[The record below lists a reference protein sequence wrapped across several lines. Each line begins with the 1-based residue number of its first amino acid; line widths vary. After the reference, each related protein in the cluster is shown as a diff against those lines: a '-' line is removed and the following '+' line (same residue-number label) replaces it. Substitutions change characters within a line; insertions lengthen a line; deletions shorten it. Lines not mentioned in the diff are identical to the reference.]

1 MERSQGVLK
10 ALLSPTRLTFRD
22 SCPPRASLLYDKW
35 PYQHLLASLSWEGLL
50 GGNLCWAALARVAGS
65 PLRAGWGESGTPT
78 PPQGGGTGAP
88 APGET
93 LASLTAITPRA
104 SPCPRVSS
112 LLLVDAQRYRTPGL
126 SKPSHRCAASAFTLV
141 VLVGP
146 RAQSRGLRVPVS
158 TGQARPARLYTAAQA
173 VPLPSP
179 PVESSVPQGP
189 ASRPLHETLLLTAMA
204 PP

>member
-1 MERSQGVLK
+1 MALPAPPCVTFLGGSPGWESVLGCLGQSSWEPSQGWVG
-10 ALLSPTRLTFRD
+10 RVRD
-22 SCPPRASLLYDKW
+22 PPA
-35 PYQHLLASLSWEGLL
+35 
-50 GGNLCWAALARVAGS
+50 
-65 PLRAGWGESGTPT
+65 
-78 PPQGGGTGAP
+78 QGGGTGAP

-126 SKPSHRCAASAFTLV
+126 SKPSHRCAGSAFTLV
-141 VLVGP
+141 VLLGP

-158 TGQARPARLYTAAQA
+158 TAQARPARLYTMAQA

-179 PVESSVPQGP
+179 PVESSIPQGP
-189 ASRPLHETLLLTAMA
+189 ASRPLHESLLLTATA